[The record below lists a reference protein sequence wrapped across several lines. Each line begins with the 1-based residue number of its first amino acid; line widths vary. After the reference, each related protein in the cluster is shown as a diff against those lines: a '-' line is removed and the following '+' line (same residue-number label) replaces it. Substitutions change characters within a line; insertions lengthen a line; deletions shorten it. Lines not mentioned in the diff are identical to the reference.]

1 MAESETVF
9 DVDAT
14 FHSAR
19 DIQEFME
26 TFCIDNGFKIHKH
39 QYRNKEKEFYRGTS
53 HRAYSQQCPQRSNP
67 NHIKNPAQAEETRK
81 KFDVVSQSALTI
93 A

>member
-39 QYRNKEKEFYRGTS
+39 QYRNKEKEYYRGNKTQL
-53 HRAYSQQCPQRSNP
+53 HPINKVKLLRVFLFQINP
-67 NHIKNPAQAEETRK
+67 HI
-81 KFDVVSQSALTI
+81 
-93 A
+93 